1 MYSIVYWS
9 RVQVKSLAFQGLNLD
24 KVRTLLYPL
33 CPPLSHSRLQH
44 HHCPRCPHCYFING
58 FPGPP
63 ANTLMPSVPRDLNGA
78 FRTPFSDLKSPHPR
92 FGPLLLLMMVNRAT
106 IQIHFTEAPVPPAEQ
121 ERHINGLSLGCGRVH
136 QIYLGRAACLQFGRI
151 NINNKEQQ

>member
-1 MYSIVYWS
+1 MVSTITITFEKTPNGTQLIGKCTCLVDRILKASKLYSIVYWS

-33 CPPLSHSRLQH
+33 YPPLFRARLQH

-78 FRTPFSDLKSPHPR
+78 FRTPFSEPEIS
-92 FGPLLLLMMVNRAT
+92 T
-106 IQIHFTEAPVPPAEQ
+106 SQIW
-121 ERHINGLSLGCGRVH
+121 
-136 QIYLGRAACLQFGRI
+136 AAVVVDDG
-151 NINNKEQQ
+151 